1 MSVSSKD
8 VSKLNVYCCLGI
20 DKIIPYGISTTFKM
34 DDFDHFEHS
43 CHYNTYGASLVG
55 MVLFTSLE
63 MI

>member
-1 MSVSSKD
+1 MSVFSKD

-43 CHYNTYGASLVG
+43 CHYILMELVWLVWYYSLH
-55 MVLFTSLE
+55 
-63 MI
+63 